1 MIIKLYLNFYLE
13 ICLKCEEFIFKYY
26 RIIYFS
32 EENNKLVI
40 YNLLYVI
47 FI

>member
-1 MIIKLYLNFYLE
+1 MITKLYLNFYLE
-13 ICLKCEEFIFKYY
+13 ICLKCEEPIPKHH

-40 YNLLYVI
+40 HNLPYAI